1 MDDLW
6 KFLGMN
12 IPVGV
17 ALLVMARMFLT
28 HVEEQRAKD
37 NETVMKALDNN
48 TNAMLAMAKE
58 AQAQGLIIAALAR
71 TLEQHDEM
79 VCQWIQRYGVPAPG
93 KEPT

>member
-28 HVEEQRAKD
+28 HVEAERAKD
-37 NETVMKALDNN
+37 RDTLTTALNNN
-48 TNAMLAMAKE
+48 TNAMLTMSKE
-58 AQAQGLIIAALAR
+58 AQAQGAILTTLVTELKEHDDMARAAIAR
-71 TLEQHDEM
+71 LEQ
-79 VCQWIQRYGVPAPG
+79 
-93 KEPT
+93 K